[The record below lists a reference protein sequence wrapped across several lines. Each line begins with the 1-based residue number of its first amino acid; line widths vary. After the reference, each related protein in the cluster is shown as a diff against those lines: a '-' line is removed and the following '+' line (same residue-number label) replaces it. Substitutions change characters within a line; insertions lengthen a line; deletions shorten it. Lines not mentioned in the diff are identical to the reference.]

1 MVGMLPPEM
10 EWSGHDG
17 RAGHGSLCWS
27 TSDASGSWGCGAFT
41 SAGEW
46 FQLKLPE
53 TWEAYNVLVVGE
65 HIPGRGGQ
73 CIGSGG
79 THTRQGWTM
88 YW

>member
-1 MVGMLPPEM
+1 M
-10 EWSGHDG
+10 D
-17 RAGHGSLCWS
+17 
-27 TSDASGSWGCGAFT
+27 
-41 SAGEW
+41 
-46 FQLKLPE
+46 
-53 TWEAYNVLVVGE
+53 NVSVVGE